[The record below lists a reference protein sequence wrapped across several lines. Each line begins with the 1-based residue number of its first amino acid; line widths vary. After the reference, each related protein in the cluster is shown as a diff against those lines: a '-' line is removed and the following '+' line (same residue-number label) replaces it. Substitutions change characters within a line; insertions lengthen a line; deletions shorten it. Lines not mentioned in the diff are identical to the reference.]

1 MSSNDPRGRGRGRG
15 RGRPRPHLGARGT
28 RKTSERPQILQEAW
42 MQQRSHEW
50 VFFLFFFSFIYQHYR
65 QAPEPR
71 AVPVLP
77 PRCGG
82 LLARG
87 FGRGLRYS
95 RTRRI
100 QNSSFSR
107 KKSHWNLTKNLH
119 RCPKQPQRRGF
130 ASTSCPT
137 QRVRIQPKKG
147 PRSPAL
153 RPRQFHSTRREQL
166 PKAKSEFSPQIGDG
180 VGLWRA
186 SRHLGFN
193 FSGLQLSLEP
203 SEGPSPKRS
212 QNFGKWQSLLSTPRI

>member
-15 RGRPRPHLGARGT
+15 RRRPRPDLGARGT

-50 VFFLFFFSFIYQHYR
+50 VFFFVFFFPLFISTTGKLPS
-65 QAPEPR
+65 PEQSPCC
-71 AVPVLP
+71 P

-153 RPRQFHSTRREQL
+153 RPLQFHGTRREQL
-166 PKAKSEFSPQIGDG
+166 PKAKSEFAPQIGDG
-180 VGLWRA
+180 VGL
-186 SRHLGFN
+186 
-193 FSGLQLSLEP
+193 
-203 SEGPSPKRS
+203 
-212 QNFGKWQSLLSTPRI
+212 